1 MPRVRKYLRTLIPR
15 GCSSTGP
22 QGCGRRPINPGIFAA
37 VVGSPSVKLT
47 GVSPPDL
54 TPVIPSFTSVEDAA
68 RRLEAVGY
76 LSSPEIA
83 TSVFLAD
90 RMNKPILVEGPAGV
104 GKTELAR
111 ALALALDR
119 GFIRLQCYEGLDEA
133 KALYEWEYAKQLLYT
148 QLLKDKIGE
157 MTQGTKTLAEAADRL
172 ASGDA
177 VFFSER
183 FLLPR
188 PILQAQ
194 LSEKPSLLLV
204 DEIDKADPEF
214 EAFLLEVLSD
224 NAVTVPELGTIKA
237 KHIPRVILTSN
248 NARELSDALKRRCLH
263 LHIDFPDRE
272 RELRIVRSRLPEVS
286 QVLAEQVVEAVAA
299 IRALD
304 LKKAPSISETLDWA
318 QSLALLNAES
328 LTADVVAATLNLV
341 LKYEG
346 DIEKARA
353 NLPQIAQA

>member
-1 MPRVRKYLRTLIPR
+1 V
-15 GCSSTGP
+15 ST
-22 QGCGRRPINPGIFAA
+22 
-37 VVGSPSVKLT
+37 PSTVE
-47 GVSPPDL
+47 SHA
-54 TPVIPSFTSVEDAA
+54 FTSVEDAEQ
-68 RRLEAVGY
+68 RLEQVGY

-83 TSVFLAD
+83 TAAFLAD

-104 GKTELAR
+104 GKTELAK
-111 ALALALDR
+111 ALAKALGR
-119 GFIRLQCYEGLDEA
+119 EFIRLQCYEGLDEA

-148 QLLKDKIGE
+148 QLLKDKIGD
-157 MTQGTKTLAEAADRL
+157 MVQGTTTLAQAADRL
-172 ASGDA
+172 ASSDA

-188 PILQAQ
+188 PVLRAQ
-194 LSEKPSLLLV
+194 LSERPALLLV

-214 EAFLLEVLSD
+214 EAFLLEVLAD
-224 NAVTVPELGTIKA
+224 NAVTIPELGTFQA
-237 KHIPRVILTSN
+237 KHIPRVLLTSN
-248 NARELSDALKRRCLH
+248 AARELSDALKRRCLH

-272 RELRIVRSRLPEVS
+272 RELRIVRARLPEVP

-299 IRALD
+299 IRELD

-318 QSLALLNAES
+318 QSLALLNAEQ
-328 LTADVVAATLNLV
+328 LTSDVVASTLNLV

-346 DIEKARA
+346 DIEKAKA

>member
-1 MPRVRKYLRTLIPR
+1 M
-15 GCSSTGP
+15 ST
-22 QGCGRRPINPGIFAA
+22 
-37 VVGSPSVKLT
+37 PSTVET
-47 GVSPPDL
+47 RA
-54 TPVIPSFTSVEDAA
+54 FTSVADAEQA
-68 RRLEAVGY
+68 LEQVGY

-83 TSVFLAD
+83 TAAFLAD
-90 RMNKPILVEGPAGV
+90 RMDKPILVEGPAGV
-104 GKTELAR
+104 GKTELAK
-111 ALALALDR
+111 ALAQALGR
-119 GFIRLQCYEGLDEA
+119 EFIRLQCYEGLDEA

-148 QLLKDKIGE
+148 QLLKDKIGD
-157 MTQGTKTLAEAADRL
+157 MVQGATTLAQAADQL
-172 ASGDA
+172 ATGDA

-188 PILQAQ
+188 PILRA
-194 LSEKPSLLLV
+194 LLCERPALLLV

-224 NAVTVPELGTIKA
+224 NAVTIPELGNFRA
-237 KHIPRVILTSN
+237 KHIPRVLLTSN

-272 RELRIVRSRLPEVS
+272 RELRIVKSRLPGVP

-299 IRALD
+299 IRTLD

-318 QSLALLNAES
+318 QSLALLNAEQ
-328 LTADVVAATLNLV
+328 LTSDLVASTLNLV

-346 DIEKARA
+346 DIEKAKA
-353 NLPQIAQA
+353 NLSQIAQA

>member
-1 MPRVRKYLRTLIPR
+1 M
-15 GCSSTGP
+15 
-22 QGCGRRPINPGIFAA
+22 
-37 VVGSPSVKLT
+37 
-47 GVSPPDL
+47 SPPS
-54 TPVIPSFTSVEDAA
+54 TPSPVRFFSSVEDAA
-68 RRLEAVGY
+68 ASLEQVGY
-76 LSSPEIA
+76 LTSPEIA
-83 TSVFLAD
+83 TACFLAD
-90 RMNKPILVEGPAGV
+90 RMGKPILVEGPAGV
-104 GKTELAR
+104 GKTELSK
-111 ALALALDR
+111 ALAQALGR
-119 GFIRLQCYEGLDEA
+119 GFLRLQCYEGLDEA

-157 MTQGTKTLAEAADRL
+157 TVAGTTTLAEAADRL
-172 ASGDA
+172 ASSDA

-188 PILQAQ
+188 PVLQAL
-194 LSEKPSLLLV
+194 LSERPALLLV

-224 NAVTVPELGTIKA
+224 NAVTIPELGTFRA

-272 RELRIVRSRLPEVS
+272 RELRIVRARLPEVA
-286 QVLAEQVVEAVAA
+286 QALAEQVVEAVAA
-299 IRALD
+299 LRTLD

-318 QSLALLNAES
+318 QSLALLNAEALS
-328 LTADVVAATLNLV
+328 ADVVVSTLNLV

-346 DIEKARA
+346 DIEKAKA
-353 NLPQIAQA
+353 HLSQIAQA